1 MLDIEPRNRPTTA
14 QVCLHPWMKKSLNE
28 DSHAPSKVLNS
39 RTASENI
46 SEKITS
52 ADVKVRK

>member
-28 DSHAPSKVLNS
+28 ESQMSSKVLNNRKTS
-39 RTASENI
+39 DNHN
-46 SEKITS
+46 EKLTS
-52 ADVKVRK
+52 ADVKVRI

>member
-28 DSHAPSKVLNS
+28 ESHMPSKVLNIKN
-39 RTASENI
+39 TNEN
-46 SEKITS
+46 SNEKITS
-52 ADVKVRK
+52 ADVKVTM